1 MSVEPRVRRMVM
13 FKHGVAYLERGGP
26 ADGPFELSFKR
37 DEMNDVLKSLAVWV
51 AAGDARIGAVGFEK
65 PEDPDEALARRN
77 LAFPEGGALSGLVAS
92 LRGRRVTVELGP
104 ERVVGEVL
112 GVERVE
118 DREGRVTRTLLLRAA
133 AGQLVTVDLA
143 RVTGLALDEAASR
156 ADLEFLVDRS
166 RAATAGD
173 SRTVRVALTGRAEDV
188 RVSYVVPAPVWRVS
202 YRLASDGDGFVLMAW
217 GIVHNPAD
225 EDLEDIELVLTTGQP
240 VSFQIDLYN
249 PKLVERAV
257 VEEESRAG
265 AAPTRFERAPRPQAA
280 PAPSSMRMASF
291 GAPPPPM
298 MAAPAP
304 MPGRPMA
311 AAMEVEDAAQ
321 YADRGE
327 LFEYRLS
334 SNVSLKRGG
343 SAMVPLFS
351 TKLDAKKERIWRAG
365 AGLSPDLVLRFDN
378 TSGAVLE
385 EGPAVIYDEGVYAG
399 ESMVPYSARKAAVR
413 LGFAKDLALR
423 CKADSTQAWVA
434 TGVRLGADVILEAS
448 YREERFTLV
457 AESDHDEPVEV
468 IFELPKIHGRSVDE
482 SKAKP
487 FEETLGFRRY
497 RLMTPPAGKATL
509 EVVERWPDTRRI
521 AYQNLDDANLE
532 FWAGCKFL
540 DETSLGALRS
550 VRAAWARA
558 GELDRQRARAEEEL
572 NGTYQKQTKLS
583 EQLAVLK
590 EAGQEGSLRLRY
602 VRELGEAQDRVNA
615 LEADIKR
622 LRGEADGARAE
633 ASQRLKEVAKG

>member
-1 MSVEPRVRRMVM
+1 M
-13 FKHGVAYLERGGP
+13 
-26 ADGPFELSFKR
+26 
-37 DEMNDVLKSLAVWV
+37 
-51 AAGDARIGAVGFEK
+51 
-65 PEDPDEALARRN
+65 
-77 LAFPEGGALSGLVAS
+77 
-92 LRGRRVTVELGP
+92 
-104 ERVVGEVL
+104 
-112 GVERVE
+112 
-118 DREGRVTRTLLLRAA
+118 
-133 AGQLVTVDLA
+133 
-143 RVTGLALDEAASR
+143 
-156 ADLEFLVDRS
+156 
-166 RAATAGD
+166 
-173 SRTVRVALTGRAEDV
+173 
-188 RVSYVVPAPVWRVS
+188 
-202 YRLASDGDGFVLMAW
+202 
-217 GIVHNPAD
+217 
-225 EDLEDIELVLTTGQP
+225 
-240 VSFQIDLYN
+240 
-249 PKLVERAV
+249 
-257 VEEESRAG
+257 
-265 AAPTRFERAPRPQAA
+265 
-280 PAPSSMRMASF
+280 
-291 GAPPPPM
+291 
-298 MAAPAP
+298 
-304 MPGRPMA
+304 
-311 AAMEVEDAAQ
+311 
-321 YADRGE
+321 
-327 LFEYRLS
+327 
-334 SNVSLKRGG
+334 
-343 SAMVPLFS
+343 
-351 TKLDAKKERIWRAG
+351 
-365 AGLSPDLVLRFDN
+365 LRFDN

-423 CKADSTQAWVA
+423 CKADSTHAWVA
-434 TGVRLGADVILEAS
+434 TGVRLGTDVILEAS

-482 SKAKP
+482 SKAQP

-497 RLMTPPAGKATL
+497 RLTTPPAGKATL